1 MEDKNMNNNRPDQ
14 DSGGSNNKKDD
25 MNKKSLL
32 VMVVIAV
39 AVMIIAQILS
49 GKITSAS
56 QKEVTYTEFMQDVQ
70 EGKVTK
76 VELDSDR
83 IYFELK
89 NDKYVKYYTGN
100 VQDERMYEELD
111 NAGVTYSR
119 KVVDTTT
126 YVLSSILSF
135 VLPMVLMVAVMMI
148 FYRYAFKGGGGLWA
162 SARAMPSSMY
172 RTRQASHS
180 RMWQVRRNRRSL

>member
-1 MEDKNMNNNRPDQ
+1 M
-14 DSGGSNNKKDD
+14 
-25 MNKKSLL
+25 
-32 VMVVIAV
+32 
-39 AVMIIAQILS
+39 
-49 GKITSAS
+49 
-56 QKEVTYTEFMQDVQ
+56 
-70 EGKVTK
+70 
-76 VELDSDR
+76 DSDR

-148 FYRYAFKGGGGLWA
+148 FYRYAFKGGGGVMA